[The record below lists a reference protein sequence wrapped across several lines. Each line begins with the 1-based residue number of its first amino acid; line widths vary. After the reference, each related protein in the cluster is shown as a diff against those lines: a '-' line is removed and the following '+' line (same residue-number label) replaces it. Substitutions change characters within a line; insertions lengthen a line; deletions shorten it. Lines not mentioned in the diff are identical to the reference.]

1 MHNKNTRFMYIKEF
15 EVRWSDLDAN
25 RHLANSS
32 YVNFMSHTR
41 MGFLTGLGLSHK
53 HMVAHGLGPVVFYE
67 HIYYFREVFPG
78 PPIRVSLQLAGLA
91 EDGRFFEFHHDFYDQ
106 KGTHMAHCEMMG
118 AWIDLGTRKLTGL
131 PEALLLKFNEVER
144 PGHFRVLTREDTR
157 KYAKQPKDLV

>member
-1 MHNKNTRFMYIKEF
+1 MYIKEF

-78 PPIRVSLQLAGLA
+78 PPIRVSLQLAGLVFLNSIMTFMI
-91 EDGRFFEFHHDFYDQ
+91 R
-106 KGTHMAHCEMMG
+106 
-118 AWIDLGTRKLTGL
+118 
-131 PEALLLKFNEVER
+131 
-144 PGHFRVLTREDTR
+144 RVPIWRIAR
-157 KYAKQPKDLV
+157 